1 MLNDARRKRA
11 LSGFSIAL
19 IASVAVLG
27 TAISS
32 PAQAE
37 KGCTE
42 WTLFPDFRCPDRE
55 ARPEG
60 AFNPMG
66 MPYLFEDPYITT
78 GLNFVYIYHRT
89 PDTGGLGVAFDGGG
103 IHVLAL
109 QIRVALTD
117 KLGFI
122 ATKDGLAIQQFGKA
136 ALIENNTGIFDMTM
150 GFKYNLFESK
160 EHNFIFTP
168 AVRYEIP
175 MGSKKQFQNYGS
187 GVFIPSASFRW
198 GLADLGL
205 DAANVVGSIGGQV
218 PADGNRNSASMFYN
232 LHFDYGFKMDAGV
245 VKYIVP
251 FFEMNGIYY
260 TSSGDGQ
267 NRLYLKGGA
276 RPTFEDVL
284 PLTGPFE
291 GVDVANLGSQLISG
305 KNVIVLGGG
314 FRVPTTWGISF
325 GVMYEGPV
333 TSRSDIHG
341 QRFTF
346 MATWEL

>member
-1 MLNDARRKRA
+1 LVKQPFGRARLVA
-11 LSGFSIAL
+11 ASL
-19 IASVAVLG
+19 ILGLTCGSAAS
-27 TAISS
+27 
-32 PAQAE
+32 AE
-37 KGCTE
+37 APKECGP
-42 WTLFPDFRCPDRE
+42 WTLFPDFRCEDRE

-60 AFNPMG
+60 SFNPMG
-66 MPYLFEDPYITT
+66 MPYLFEDPYITS

-117 KLGFI
+117 KLAFI

-136 ALIENNTGIFDMTM
+136 SLLENNTGIFDMTM
-150 GFKYNLFESK
+150 GFKYNVFESK

-175 MGSKKQFQNYGS
+175 MGSKKQFQNFGS

-198 GLADLGL
+198 GMADIGL
-205 DAANVVGSIGGQV
+205 DAANMLGSVGGQV
-218 PADGNRNSASMFYN
+218 PADGDANSASVFYN
-232 LHFDYGFKMDAGV
+232 VHLDYGFKMDAGV

-251 FFEMNGIYY
+251 FVEMNAIHY
-260 TSSGDGQ
+260 TSSGNGT
-267 NRLYLKGGA
+267 NPLYLKGGA
-276 RPTFEDVL
+276 IIPQGAVL

-291 GVDVANLGSQLISG
+291 GIDVANIGSPGISG
-305 KNVIVLGGG
+305 ADFITVGGG

-333 TSRSDIHG
+333 TSDNQIHD

>member
-1 MLNDARRKRA
+1 VKQPVSKA
-11 LSGFSIAL
+11 LLIIATMIIGL
-19 IASVAVLG
+19 TWGSLAS
-27 TAISS
+27 
-32 PAQAE
+32 AE
-37 KGCTE
+37 APPKCGE
-42 WTLFPDFRCPDRE
+42 WTLFPDFRCEDRE
-55 ARPEG
+55 GRPEG

-66 MPYLFEDPYITT
+66 MPYLFEDPYITS
-78 GLNFVYIYHRT
+78 GLNFAYIYHRT

-109 QIRVALTD
+109 QIRLAITE
-117 KLGFI
+117 KLAFI
-122 ATKDGLAIQQFGKA
+122 ATKDGLGIQQFGQN
-136 ALIENNTGIFDMTM
+136 ALLQNNTGIFDMTL
-150 GFKYNLFESK
+150 GFKYALFESK

-175 MGSKKQFQNYGS
+175 MGSKRQFQNYGD

-198 GLADLGL
+198 GLADIGL
-205 DAANVVGSIGGQV
+205 EGGNVVGSLGGQI
-218 PADGNRNSASMFYN
+218 PADGDQNSASMFYN
-232 LHFDYGFKMDAGV
+232 LHLDYGFKLDAGV

-251 FFEMNGIYY
+251 FVEMNGIHY
-260 TSSGDGQ
+260 TSSGNGT
-267 NRLYLKGGA
+267 NPLYLKGGA
-276 RPTFEDVL
+276 IIPQAAAL

-291 GVDVANLGSQLISG
+291 GIDVANLGSPGISG
-305 KNVIVLGGG
+305 TDFITVGGG

-333 TSRSDIHG
+333 TSNKQIHD